1 MIYIY
6 KYICIDY
13 SPLPL
18 HWRGTPGML
27 QARGRETA
35 SVRLM
40 GIWKGTL
47 PVAMRQRQ
55 SLLLLI
61 RDLREL
67 QQSEVGAVPF
77 WVLLVTKLRQGVKVV
92 IIEGVHGVVI
102 WAETEEKRMVREIAR
117 AEIKNLLKAIFEI
130 SSCVSWICWNELQE
144 FVGEDE
150 EDDWFEDVDGGIYR
164 DGVWN

>member
-1 MIYIY
+1 
-6 KYICIDY
+6 
-13 SPLPL
+13 
-18 HWRGTPGML
+18 ML

-102 WAETEEKRMVREIAR
+102 
-117 AEIKNLLKAIFEI
+117 
-130 SSCVSWICWNELQE
+130 
-144 FVGEDE
+144 
-150 EDDWFEDVDGGIYR
+150 
-164 DGVWN
+164 